1 MMLLPNNMKDKHFLF
16 FRQKMETDQ
25 Y

>member
-1 MMLLPNNMKDKHFLF
+1 MLLPNNMKDKHFLF